1 MNIIQT
7 GDLLT
12 LVNATSF
19 SFFLVISKRL
29 MMRIDALAGTAILLT
44 FGALMIG
51 ILGVP
56 PLLEVEFAAL
66 SARFWWLAVFIVLLP
81 TAAAYVI
88 NYWALGKV
96 DSSLVAFFIFLQ
108 PALAGL
114 FFDSPVTESMIT
126 LPSPHDLPGTQTA
139 IIYRIYAGD
148 EPVAALFVVAAR
160 DGYAGPIRLLIGIKM
175 DGTVTGV
182 RVLQHRETPGL
193 GDRIEIT
200 KSDWVLQFDG
210 QSLRDPVPGLWAI
223 KDDGGQFDQLTGAS
237 VTPRAVIKAIKETL
251 IYFEANRDSIFMAV
265 AGADASAAETE

>member
-1 MNIIQT
+1 MA
-7 GDLLT
+7 DRP
-12 LVNATSF
+12 VWKS
-19 SFFLVISKRL
+19 
-29 MMRIDALAGTAILLT
+29 
-44 FGALMIG
+44 
-51 ILGVP
+51 GVT
-56 PLLEVEFAAL
+56 
-66 SARFWWLAVFIVLLP
+66 LAVVAAFC
-81 TAAAYVI
+81 TA
-88 NYWALGKV
+88 
-96 DSSLVAFFIFLQ
+96 LVALTWQLTAERIVANEKEWLERSLQ